1 MALTNTIPNQVS
13 AGAPRDAARPV
24 PAVVKPEAAFPLADA
39 AFPLADAAWWSVGVL
54 ALATILLATGVT
66 ALISAINGSLT
77 LAWFISR
84 GMGIAGYLLITGSM
98 VYGLMI
104 TTKTATSAVP
114 VPVSFGM
121 HEYISWLGLALGAAH
136 AAVLIFDGYI
146 HSTPAAIL
154 VPFNSW
160 YRTTWVG
167 VGQVAFYAMIV
178 VSASFYARKRLGHR
192 AWQVI
197 HYASFITFI
206 MVTLHGTFAGTD
218 SKVAAMQVM
227 YVGSGALV
235 GFLTLMRS
243 LLRRHAKSA

>member
-1 MALTNTIPNQVS
+1 MGKVNHSALRPLTAHTVS
-13 AGAPRDAARPV
+13 KTETMP
-24 PAVVKPEAAFPLADA
+24 PLADV
-39 AFPLADAAWWSVGVL
+39 AWWLVGMLVIVS
-54 ALATILLATGVT
+54 ILLA
-66 ALISAINGSLT
+66 AIASILLSSITESVT

-84 GMGIAGYLLITGSM
+84 GTGIASYLLITGSM
-98 VYGLMI
+98 IYGLMI

-121 HEYISWLGLALGAAH
+121 HEFISWLGLALAAAH

-146 HSTPAAIL
+146 KYTPASIL

-167 VGQVAFYAMIV
+167 LGQVAFYAMV
-178 VSASFYARKRLGHR
+178 LVSATFYAKKRLGHR

-206 MVTLHGTFAGTD
+206 LVTLHGLFGGTD
-218 SKVAAMQVM
+218 SKTAAAQAM
-227 YVGSGALV
+227 YIGSGALV
-235 GFLTLMRS
+235 SFLTVLRI
-243 LLRRHAKSA
+243 LLRRHAKAA